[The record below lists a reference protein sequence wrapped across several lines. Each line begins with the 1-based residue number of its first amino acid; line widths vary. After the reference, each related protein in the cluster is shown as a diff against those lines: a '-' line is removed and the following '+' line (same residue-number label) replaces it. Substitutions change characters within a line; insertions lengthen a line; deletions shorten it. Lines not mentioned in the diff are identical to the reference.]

1 MEFDCNPHGMGL
13 ALFVNSILIIYVIY
27 PHYSLS
33 NLLRYSLN
41 QIDLEKKTYKI
52 IILISFYCHF

>member
-41 QIDLEKKTYKI
+41 QIDLEKKNI
-52 IILISFYCHF
+52 